1 MLLALPVAL
10 SQTYFEDEDKKE
22 YIYKEPKVTSLTEI
36 RERLHKLFSEKFG
49 RENVQ
54 MINDSKKVCF
64 NRESKA
70 LKKKMMAN
78 FRSLLLLF
86 DGEEIQRR

>member
-1 MLLALPVAL
+1 MVAFSPPCCSLL
-10 SQTYFEDEDKKE
+10 QTYFEDEDKKE

-64 NRESKA
+64 NRESKV
-70 LKKKMMAN
+70 LEKKISWQI
-78 FRSLLLLF
+78 FVVF
-86 DGEEIQRR
+86 VFVVV